1 MGILLNRAL
10 HYCNDWCNITDDTN
24 QFNPTVSIIIPTYF
38 PQHLD
43 CVLEHLQRIGGFF
56 EIIVV
61 DDSGKDLLSSKPITE
76 NVRLISHYRNL
87 GRSAARNTGAFYAKG
102 DILVFLDQ
110 DMYLS
115 PSFLNQMKRYFASNH
130 ESAVVLGLRDT
141 VVYSEIP
148 SVDNWVEPSRY
159 KDWRKSIIISDMMVD
174 LTATE
179 VGGVDNNCSSGEHI
193 SIYDSTD
200 GLRNLGI
207 SPEKTIGFWDIASM
221 VISHSMSISKNDF
234 FAIGGFPEWIEGW
247 GGEDIVLGFLSIAY
261 GLPIVLMDVMSYQ
274 ESHFPY
280 SGSEENKLLELHRN
294 IAKYHSWVKDI
305 NNFPVFPFNECLH
318 RVKSIDQSI
327 L

>member
-1 MGILLNRAL
+1 MGMLLNRAL
-10 HYCNDWCNITDDTN
+10 HYCNDWCNIAEGTN
-24 QFNPTVSIIIPTYF
+24 RFNPTVSIIIPAYF
-38 PQHLD
+38 PQHLN
-43 CVLEHLQRIGGFF
+43 CVLEHLQRLGGFF

-61 DDSGKDLLSSKPITE
+61 DDSGKYLLSPKSIAE
-76 NVRLISHYRNL
+76 NVKLISHHRNL

-102 DILVFLDQ
+102 DILLFLDQ

-115 PSFLNQMKRYFASNH
+115 PLFLTQMKQYFASNH
-130 ESAVVLGLRDT
+130 ESVIVLGLRDT
-141 VVYSEIP
+141 VAYSEIP
-148 SVDNWVEPSRY
+148 SVDNWLEPSRY
-159 KDWRKSIIISDMMVD
+159 NDWRKSIIVSDMMVD

-179 VGGVDNNCSSGEHI
+179 VGAVDNNCSLGEQI

-200 GLRNLGI
+200 GLRKLGI

-274 ESHFPY
+274 ELHPPY
-280 SGSEENKLLELHRN
+280 SGSERTKLLELRRN
-294 IAKYHSWVKDI
+294 IAYYHIWLKNI
-305 NNFPVFPFNECLH
+305 NNFPIFPYDECLH
-318 RVKSIDQSI
+318 RATPLI
-327 L
+327 